1 MTASFGEFQA
11 WGPARSLA
19 TEIHGEPTQPRP
31 GGTMTIAAV
40 TSSKVN
46 GGAFLIEEF
55 SPAEVFTAEDLS
67 EEHLAIA
74 HTVDEFWA
82 NDVEPNLDAIRQQ
95 KPGIALNVL
104 RKSADLGLTAVA
116 IPERFGGM
124 EMDLASVMIVGEHL
138 GRDASYG
145 SWHSAHTGIGTL
157 PILFFGTEEQKQRYL
172 PRLAKAEI
180 LAAYALTEPLAGSDA
195 LAIRTRAD
203 LSPDGKYYVLNGQKM
218 WITNGGAADLFTAFA
233 KVSGESFTAFLVER
247 SFPGV
252 NSGAEEHKMGIKGS
266 STTAVYFDNV
276 RVPVEN
282 VLGEVGRGHVIAFNI
297 LNLGRLKLGPGALGA
312 AKNVLAVSLRYA
324 KERKA
329 FGSAIA
335 EFGAIQHKLAEMAI
349 RIYVVESM
357 VWRVVG
363 LIENQLRAAFQ
374 DNSDASRTELKAVEE
389 YASECS
395 MIKVYASEMLDY
407 VVDEG
412 VQIHGGYG
420 YHQDY
425 LVERAYRDSRIN
437 RIFEGTNEI
446 NRLLIPG
453 MLLKRAARGQLA
465 LLPAV
470 QSVLSGNLTET
481 TGSGDA
487 VEEMRLVHNAKQIA
501 LLAIGI
507 ANQKYGTELQKQQ
520 EVLMSISDI
529 IMEALAMESSLL
541 RSRKCA
547 VSGKGG
553 NAADMCAVFLREA
566 MGRVEV
572 SCRNVLGACLEGQA
586 LRRNM
591 SVLRSLANSDPT
603 DAIALRR
610 NIANRLLASERYV
623 CD

>member
-1 MTASFGEFQA
+1 
-11 WGPARSLA
+11 
-19 TEIHGEPTQPRP
+19 
-31 GGTMTIAAV
+31 MTIAAV

-55 SPAEVFTAEDLS
+55 SPDEVFTAEDLS

-104 RKSADLGLTAVA
+104 RKSADLELTAVA

-124 EMDLASVMIVGEHL
+124 EMDLASVMIVGEQL

-218 WITNGGAADLFTAFA
+218 WITNGGAADLFTVFA

-329 FGSAIA
+329 FGSTIA

-572 SCRNVLGACLEGQA
+572 SCRNVLGACLDGEA

-591 SVLRSLANSDPT
+591 SVLRSLANSDPN

>member
-1 MTASFGEFQA
+1 MTTAA
-11 WGPARSLA
+11 A
-19 TEIHGEPTQPRP
+19 TSPKI
-31 GGTMTIAAV
+31 
-40 TSSKVN
+40 S

-55 SPAEVFTAEDLS
+55 SPDEVFTAEDLS

-74 HTVDEFWA
+74 RTVDEFWA
-82 NDVEPNLDAIRQQ
+82 NDVEPHLVAIRQQ

-203 LSPDGKYYVLNGQKM
+203 LSPDGKHYVLNGQKM
-218 WITNGGAADLFTAFA
+218 WITNGGAADLFTVFA
-233 KVSGESFTAFLVER
+233 KVGGELFTAFLVDR

-252 NSGAEEHKMGIKGS
+252 SSGAEEHKMGMKGS

-276 RVPVEN
+276 PVPVEN
-282 VLGEVGRGHVIAFNI
+282 VLGEVGRGHIIAFNI

-312 AKNVLAVSLRYA
+312 AKNVLAVSLKYA

-363 LIENQLRAAFQ
+363 LIESQLRAAPQ
-374 DNSDASRTELKAVEE
+374 DKSDASRTELKAVEE
-389 YASECS
+389 YAAECS

-425 LVERAYRDSRIN
+425 LVERAYRDSRVN
-437 RIFEGTNEI
+437 RLFEGTNEI
-446 NRLLIPG
+446 NRLLIPE

-465 LLPAV
+465 LLPALLPAV
-470 QSVLSGNLTET
+470 QAVLNGKFTKMLESEYGDEET
-481 TGSGDA
+481 
-487 VEEMRLVHNAKQIA
+487 RLVHTAKQIA

-507 ANQKYGTELQKQQ
+507 ANQKYGTKLQKQQ

-529 IMEALAMESSLL
+529 IMEVLAMESTLL
-541 RSRKCA
+541 RSRKLA
-547 VSGKGG
+547 ASQRDK
-553 NAADMCAVFLREA
+553 NAADVRAVFLREA
-566 MGRVEV
+566 MDRIEIC
-572 SCRNVLGACLEGQA
+572 CRNVLGACLDGDA

-591 SVLRSLANSDPT
+591 SALRSFASYDPV
-603 DAIALRR
+603 DAIARRR
-610 NIANRLLASERYV
+610 NIASRLLANERSV
-623 CD
+623 WN

>member
-1 MTASFGEFQA
+1 MMTTATAAS
-11 WGPARSLA
+11 PK
-19 TEIHGEPTQPRP
+19 
-31 GGTMTIAAV
+31 
-40 TSSKVN
+40 TS

-55 SPAEVFTAEDLS
+55 SPGEVFTAEDLS
-67 EEHLAIA
+67 QEHLAIA
-74 HTVDEFWA
+74 RTVDEFWA
-82 NDVEPNLDAIRQQ
+82 NDVEPHLEAIRQQ

-104 RKSADLGLTAVA
+104 RKSAGLGLTAVA

-157 PILFFGTEEQKQRYL
+157 PVLFFGTHEQKQRYL

-218 WITNGGAADLFTAFA
+218 WITNGGAADLFTVFA
-233 KVSGESFTAFLVER
+233 KVGGELFTAFLVER

-252 NSGAEEHKMGIKGS
+252 SSGAEEHKMGIKGS

-276 RVPVEN
+276 QVPVEN
-282 VLGEVGRGHVIAFNI
+282 VLGEVGRGHIIAFNI

-312 AKNVLAVSLRYA
+312 AKNVLAVSLKYA
-324 KERKA
+324 KERRA

-363 LIENQLRAAFQ
+363 LIETQLRATPQ
-374 DNSDASRTELKAVEE
+374 DKSDSSRTELKAVEE
-389 YASECS
+389 YAAECS

-412 VQIHGGYG
+412 VQIYGGYG

-425 LVERAYRDSRIN
+425 LVERAYRDSRVN
-437 RIFEGTNEI
+437 RLFEGTNEI

-470 QSVLSGNLTET
+470 QAVLSGKSTKTDGSRDGDEET
-481 TGSGDA
+481 Q
-487 VEEMRLVHNAKQIA
+487 LVHNAKTIA

-507 ANQKYGTELQKQQ
+507 ANQEYGVEVQKQQ

-541 RSRKCA
+541 RSRKLA
-547 VSGKGG
+547 ASGRGK
-553 NAADMCAVFLREA
+553 NAADVCAVFLREA
-566 MGRVEV
+566 MDRVEI
-572 SCRNVLGACLEGQA
+572 SCRNVLGACLDGDA

-591 SVLRSLANSDPT
+591 SVLRSFANYDPA

-610 NIANRLLASERYV
+610 NIASHLLANERYV